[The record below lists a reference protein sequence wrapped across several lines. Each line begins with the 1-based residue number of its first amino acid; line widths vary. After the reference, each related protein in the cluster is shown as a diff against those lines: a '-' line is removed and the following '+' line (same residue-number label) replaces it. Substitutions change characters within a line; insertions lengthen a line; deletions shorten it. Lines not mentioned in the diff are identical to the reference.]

1 VQIVIGQLRS
11 DWNVEDVNAI
21 KASIPCQ
28 VQILINDVTIPVLL
42 DLLADPP
49 SNWIEVSI

>member
-1 VQIVIGQLRS
+1 MIGQLKS
-11 DWNVEDVNAI
+11 DWDVEDVTAN

-28 VQILINDVTIPVLL
+28 VQILINDVTIPVRL

-49 SNWIEVSI
+49 SNWIEFSI